1 MELINMAIEKN
12 DYESFTILYNS
23 NIDIF
28 ILSAII
34 YRFNRINFLEYIISD
49 LEKKENYLDVLNYG
63 LHVAFENRYLN
74 LFIYL
79 EKKGAILD
87 ETYFIK
93 AVKNNHVDFAK
104 YIMSKIKIGRNF
116 VFNNNKY
123 SFEILDFLLTNDFV
137 ISLDNRYV

>member
-1 MELINMAIEKN
+1 MAIEQN
-12 DYESFTILYNS
+12 DYETFTILYNS

-28 ILSAII
+28 YLVGFI
-34 YRFNRINFLEYIISD
+34 YKFNRINFLEYIIND
-49 LEKKENYLDVLNYG
+49 LKKKEDYIFSLNYG
-63 LHVAFENRYLN
+63 LYVAFENGYLN

-79 EKKGAILD
+79 GDRGAILD
-87 ETYFIK
+87 ETYFTK
-93 AVKNNHVDFAK
+93 AILNNRVDFAK

-116 VFNNNKY
+116 VFFDNKY